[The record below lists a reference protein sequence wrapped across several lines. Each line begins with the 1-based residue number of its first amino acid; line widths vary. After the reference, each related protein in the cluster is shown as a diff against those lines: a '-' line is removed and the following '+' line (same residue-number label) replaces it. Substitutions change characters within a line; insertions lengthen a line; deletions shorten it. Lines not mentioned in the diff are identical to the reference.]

1 MKRKPA
7 GAGQPIALEW
17 LILFLS
23 VCMLL
28 LLWSSTWHRISIEE
42 QLEKRDALRVGATY
56 SRAFADHV
64 QHTVRQIDS
73 SLQLVR
79 QNHNRLQGQP
89 DAPVMQLD
97 LLYRGIVS
105 SLAVADETG
114 RVTASYLG
122 PERRTFVGGEAFFF
136 FFQHHF
142 NDGLYIE
149 LPVVQERQLLL
160 S

>member
-1 MKRKPA
+1 MKQKSA

-17 LILFLS
+17 LILFFS

-122 PERRTFVGGEAFFF
+122 RNGARLLAARHFFATI
-136 FFQHHF
+136 
-142 NDGLYIE
+142 NS
-149 LPVVQERQLLL
+149 R
-160 S
+160 